1 MEAERWRRLSPLLD
15 VLLEQE
21 APVRA
26 ESLASLREED
36 PQLAADLEEL
46 LRLEEDSG
54 AFLSEPVM
62 PPMPG
67 LRPDGVVGPYRLERM
82 LGEGGMGQVWLARRD
97 DGLYQKRVALK
108 LLRPGLADPN
118 LRLRFTRERQIL
130 ARLEHPH
137 IARLLDAGISGDG
150 QPYLALEYV
159 EGEPITDWCRAH
171 EITLDARLHLF
182 QQICR
187 ALSHAHANLIVHRDL
202 KPSNILVTPLGEV
215 RLLDFGIAKLL
226 DTPESMPDRTRT
238 GARAFTLHYAAPEQ
252 LRGEPV
258 TTMTDVYA
266 LGMVLFELL
275 TDARPYRLK
284 RQSDAEWEDAI
295 LHADPQR
302 ASAVLQRS
310 AEAEPDRDIAQTQR
324 RRARMVAGDLD
335 NIALKAL
342 AKRPEQRYA
351 SVEAL
356 AQDVQRYRDGK
367 PVQARPQSLRYR
379 IGKFIARH
387 RWALGTAVLITAVLA
402 SALGIVAWQAQNAL
416 RQAAR
421 AQAMQ
426 GFVVGLIEHAGNASA
441 SGQLDLR
448 ALLDTGLARV
458 DRELARQPATR
469 AELYGVIA
477 QLRTGL
483 GDYRQAHAL
492 LQRQAALIATLPDPP
507 PTLVLSSASE
517 LGRVR
522 RLQGNPQGC
531 IAVLGPR
538 SEFARNHEQQAPVQ
552 AAEFYSQL
560 GRCRRAVGE
569 RDAARLLFQRALE
582 LRRANAGTAAAAVE
596 TLADLAGLRAEAG
609 QAGQALAEYQDAL
622 RELQARGGMRHPLAI
637 ELERTLCAL
646 ERSEGRLDLAERH
659 CRDALAMGKALQGDN
674 HRATMDARRQLAALY
689 VDQGRYA
696 AAEAE
701 FQRSR
706 RWLVERLGAHH
717 TDVARD
723 DNSLAIIAWERGHAR
738 QALARLDHAVA
749 ILRGSPQ
756 PNNLAGVLFN
766 KAMVLHETGA
776 HRDALPLLDEAR
788 RLRVA
793 QLGGTHALVGDTD
806 RMIGEALAALGERG
820 RAETAL
826 RSAAALTH
834 AGYGPT
840 HPHTRRAA
848 LSLARFRGG
857 TGAAQNAEALRAID
871 TIARLPGTDAETAK
885 LRWRARAYAAE
896 ARCRDSAFAAAAK
909 SALQALRTE
918 LARAQ
923 PEGGELARE
932 VAAIDGACVAPP
944 AVPREVKAEAA
955 PADRA
960 ADRSAPRRE

>member
-21 APVRA
+21 PPVRA
-26 ESLASLREED
+26 ESLASLRAED

-46 LRLEEDSG
+46 LRLEEDSDG
-54 AFLSEPVM
+54 FLSEPVM

-67 LRPDGVVGPYRLERM
+67 LRPDSVVGPYRLERM

-182 QQICR
+182 QQVCR

-226 DTPESMPDRTRT
+226 DTPDSMPDRTRT
-238 GARAFTLHYAAPEQ
+238 GVRAFTLHYAAPEQ

-275 TDARPYRLK
+275 ADARPYRL
-284 RQSDAEWEDAI
+284 RRNSDAEWEDAI

-302 ASAVLQRS
+302 ASLVLQRA
-310 AEAEPDRDIAQTQR
+310 AEDEADRERAQALR
-324 RRARMVAGDLD
+324 RRARMLAGDLD

-367 PVQARPQSLRYR
+367 PVHARPHSLRYR
-379 IGKFIARH
+379 IGKYLARH
-387 RWALGTAVLITAVLA
+387 RWALATAALITVVLGA
-402 SALGIVAWQAQNAL
+402 ALGIVAWQAQNAL

-426 GFVVGLIEHAGNASA
+426 AFVVGLIEQAGNASA
-441 SGQLDLR
+441 NGQLDLR

-458 DRELARQPATR
+458 DRELAHQPAAR

-492 LQRQAALIATLPDPP
+492 LQRQAALIATLPDPSP
-507 PTLVLSSASE
+507 GLVLDAAAE

-522 RLQGNPQGC
+522 RLQGDPQGC
-531 IAVLGPR
+531 IDALAAR
-538 SEFARNHEQQAPVQ
+538 SEFARGHEQQAPLQ

-569 RDAARLLFQRALE
+569 RDAARLLFQRSLE
-582 LRRANAGTAAAAVE
+582 LRRSVTGSGAAVVE
-596 TLADLAGLRAEAG
+596 NMADMAGLHADAG
-609 QAGQALAEYQDAL
+609 QAGKALGEYQYAL
-622 RELQARGGMRHPLAI
+622 RELRARAGARHPLAI
-637 ELERTLCAL
+637 DLERTLCAL
-646 ERSEGRLDLAERH
+646 ERAQGRFGRAERH
-659 CRDALAMGKALQGDN
+659 CRDALAMSMELHGDD
-674 HRATMDARRQLAALY
+674 HRATVDARRQLASLH
-689 VDQGRYA
+689 VDRGRYA
-696 AAEAE
+696 AAATE
-701 FQRSR
+701 FEQSR
-706 RWLVERLGAHH
+706 RWLIARLGAQHVA
-717 TDVARD
+717 VARD
-723 DNSLAIIAWERGHAR
+723 DNSLGVIAWERGDTR
-738 QALARLDHAVA
+738 RALAWMDHAIA
-749 ILRGSPQ
+749 TLRRAPQ
-756 PNNLAGVLFN
+756 PNNLDGVLFN
-766 KAMVLHETGA
+766 KAMVLHDTGA
-776 HRDALPLLDEAR
+776 EREALSLLDEAR
-788 RLRVA
+788 RLRA
-793 QLGGTHALVGDTD
+793 TRLGDAHPLLGDTD
-806 RMIGEALAALGERG
+806 RLRGEVLAALGEPA
-820 RAETAL
+820 RA
-826 RSAAALTH
+826 AAALDSATRLTR

-848 LSLARFRGG
+848 LSQARFQAA
-857 TGAAQNAEALRAID
+857 TAAPPADAAQDAIAA
-871 TIARLPGTDAETAK
+871 IARLPGNDAETVK

-896 ARCRDSAFAAAAK
+896 AQCRSRATAPAAK
-909 SALQALRTE
+909 TALEALQAE
-918 LARAQ
+918 LARDL
-923 PEGGELARE
+923 PEGGELVRE
-932 VAAIDGACVAPP
+932 VAAIHAACAPP
-944 AVPREVKAEAA
+944 A
-955 PADRA
+955 RA
-960 ADRSAPRRE
+960 ASL